1 MTPSLA
7 RLSLGPIARGSIF
20 SLTAKIFALA
30 MGFSAAVLA
39 ARLLGP
45 GGYGEFAVAL
55 SGATVAAV
63 LGGLG
68 INNLAVREIARLRA
82 AEDWQGVRAFTRW
95 SLAATLAASALAAGL
110 LALISFRGGLFGR
123 ELLWAAPIVMLLAL
137 LQAIRG
143 IVNGAGQVAAAQLP
157 LDVVRWTLIVAGFLA
172 LLLGGGLATPDLLL
186 LVWIVALLAA
196 LIVAGAALTRVL
208 PGPVAAGG
216 GAGRGWL
223 GEALPFLGIALLGIA
238 GSEAAT
244 ILLGWLA
251 GPEQAGLFQP
261 IARITPIMTLA
272 ADAIAMPL
280 SPRLAASWHLGD
292 RADLLV
298 VIRKA
303 ALAATVSTA
312 AILALILLLL
322 PFILAAFG
330 PEFAGQGEY
339 LWWIAGAQLVN
350 AFVGP
355 APLLL
360 SIAGEMR
367 HRLAIQLVTFAVQ
380 IGISILLIP
389 RLGVEGAALALA
401 AGIVTWA
408 VLHWLVAWRTT
419 RIDTSVL
426 GWLRA
431 AKAKSDRQ

>member
-7 RLSLGPIARGSIF
+7 RLKLGPIARGSIF
-20 SLTAKIFALA
+20 SLTAKIFALL

-55 SGATVAAV
+55 SGATIAAV

-68 INNLAVREIARLRA
+68 INNLAVREIARLQA
-82 AEDWQGVRAFTRW
+82 AEDWRGVRAFAHR
-95 SLAATLAASALAAGL
+95 SLVATLAASALAAGL
-110 LALISFRGGLFGR
+110 LALISFRGGLFGQ
-123 ELLWAAPIVMLLAL
+123 ELLWAAPTVVLLAL

-143 IVNGAGQVAAAQLP
+143 LVNGAGQVAAAQLP
-157 LDVVRWTLIVAGFLA
+157 LDIVRWMLIVSGFLA
-172 LLLGGGLATPDLLL
+172 LLLGGGLATPQLLL

-196 LIVAGAALTRVL
+196 LLVAGAALVRVM
-208 PGPVAAGG
+208 PGPAAAGG
-216 GAGRGWL
+216 QAGQRWL
-223 GEALPFLGIALLGIA
+223 GEALPFLGIAVLGIA

-261 IARITPIMTLA
+261 IARITPIMLLA

-280 SPRLAASWHLGD
+280 WPRLTTSWHRAD
-292 RADLLV
+292 RPDLLV

-312 AILALILLLL
+312 ALLAMILLLL

-367 HRLAIQLVTFAVQ
+367 HRLAVQLVTFAVQ
-380 IGISILLIP
+380 IGTSILLIP
-389 RLGVEGAALALA
+389 RLGVGGAALALA

-419 RIDTSVL
+419 GIDTSVF

-431 AKAKSDRQ
+431 AKANSDRQ

>member
-7 RLSLGPIARGSIF
+7 RLRLGPIARGSIF
-20 SLTAKIFALA
+20 SLTAKIFALV

-45 GGYGEFAVAL
+45 GRYGEFAVAL
-55 SGATVAAV
+55 SGATIAAV

-82 AEDWQGVRAFTRW
+82 AEDWRGAWAFARW
-95 SLAATLAASALAAGL
+95 SLAATLSASAVAAGL
-110 LALISFRGGLFGR
+110 LALISLRGGLFGG

-172 LLLGGGLATPDLLL
+172 LLLGGGLATPQLLL
-186 LVWIVALLAA
+186 LVWIAALFGALL
-196 LIVAGAALTRVL
+196 VAGAALVRVV
-208 PGPVAAGG
+208 PRRGAAGG
-216 GAGRGWL
+216 GARQGWL
-223 GEALPFLGIALLGIA
+223 GEALPFLGVAVLGIA

-261 IARITPIMTLA
+261 IARITPIMILA

-280 SPRLAASWHLGD
+280 SPRLAASWHSAD
-292 RADLLV
+292 RTDLFA

-312 AILALILLLL
+312 AIVAMILLLL

-330 PEFAGQGEY
+330 PEFAGQGRY

-350 AFVGP
+350 ALVGP

-367 HRLAIQLVTFAVQ
+367 HRLAVQLVTFGVQ
-380 IGISILLIP
+380 IGTSLLLIP

-408 VLHWLVAWRTT
+408 ALHWLVAWRTIG
-419 RIDTSVL
+419 IDTSVL
-426 GWLRA
+426 GWFRA
-431 AKAKSDRQ
+431 AKANGDRQ